1 MTRIDSPR
9 DELVATALRELD
21 TPPHAPGFEDALR
34 RRLAAER
41 GPRPRRV
48 GRRGLVLRLAAAAV
62 VVAVVG
68 LAFGISRLGESSVDV
83 ASAAEVQAKVRSAL
97 GSVAHMQGLI
107 SISSPDP
114 LSGEPVTGRWAFA
127 TTADGDFRLDELGG
141 PGRVAYDSQTGIER
155 QLNSSASMGTG
166 LFASVRSGLA
176 PGPPDQGPSD
186 WLLQRDLGAVVR
198 ALLGAKDAAVQNVRY
213 EGREAW
219 RVELAVQPNAIFA
232 DADRLEVTVDQA
244 TGIPVRVLET
254 LHGERRRVLRVER
267 LSLDAPL
274 PADAF
279 TLAFP
284 PGMEVARTD
293 YGFRRVELSDVRA
306 AVGYA
311 PFVPAWVP
319 GGFALSE
326 VAVAA
331 HTAPTGA
338 EAGNPP
344 SEDVVSLAYRRG
356 FDTLIVTTR
365 RDLGKHWDDPL
376 ATGEG
381 FVDHPDSV
389 TIDGGAL
396 AGVNGN
402 LLIAPRGTPHVW
414 ALADGLVVTV
424 SGDVGRD
431 ELLRIATSLRR
442 EG

>member
-1 MTRIDSPR
+1 
-9 DELVATALRELD
+9 
-21 TPPHAPGFEDALR
+21 
-34 RRLAAER
+34 
-41 GPRPRRV
+41 
-48 GRRGLVLRLAAAAV
+48 
-62 VVAVVG
+62 
-68 LAFGISRLGESSVDV
+68 
-83 ASAAEVQAKVRSAL
+83 
-97 GSVAHMQGLI
+97 
-107 SISSPDP
+107 
-114 LSGEPVTGRWAFA
+114 
-127 TTADGDFRLDELGG
+127 
-141 PGRVAYDSQTGIER
+141 
-155 QLNSSASMGTG
+155 
-166 LFASVRSGLA
+166 
-176 PGPPDQGPSD
+176 
-186 WLLQRDLGAVVR
+186 
-198 ALLGAKDAAVQNVRY
+198 
-213 EGREAW
+213 
-219 RVELAVQPNAIFA
+219 VQPNAIFA

-293 YGFRRVELSDVRA
+293 YGFSRVELSDVRA